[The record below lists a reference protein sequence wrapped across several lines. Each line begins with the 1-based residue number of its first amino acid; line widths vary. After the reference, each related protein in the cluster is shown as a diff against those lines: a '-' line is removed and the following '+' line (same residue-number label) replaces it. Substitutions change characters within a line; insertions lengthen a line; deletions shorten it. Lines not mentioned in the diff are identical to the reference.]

1 MLISEI
7 FSSCEGEGLR
17 TGYLATF
24 IRTYGCNLRC
34 TYCDSMYA
42 VDEKR
47 DLFGKN
53 TYKNM
58 ELDEIV
64 KECKKLNNKRITLT
78 GGEPLIQKNIA
89 SLLGTLKGYGFEI
102 NIETNGAVP
111 LDAFVEIPVMLTMDW
126 KSPYSGMRDKMIE
139 KNLDL
144 LREWDVLK
152 FVVASKE
159 DLDDMKEIILNH
171 KLNCHI
177 FVSPVFG
184 KIEPVDIVEY
194 MKENNLQ
201 QARLQLQIH
210 KLIWD
215 KDKRGV

>member
-7 FSSCEGEGLR
+7 FSSIEGEGLR

-34 TYCDSMYA
+34 SYCDSMYA
-42 VDEKR
+42 VEEKK
-47 DLFGKN
+47 DLFRNN

-58 ELDEIV
+58 SLDEIAE
-64 KECKKLNNKRITLT
+64 ECQRLGNKRITLT
-78 GGEPLIQKNIA
+78 GGEPLIQKSVSA
-89 SLLGTLKGYGFEI
+89 LLGQLKACGFEI

-111 LDAFVEIPVMLTMDW
+111 LDAFAMMPVMLTMDW
-126 KSPYSGMRDKMIE
+126 KSPYSGMREKMIE
-139 KNLDL
+139 KNLGL

-152 FVVASKE
+152 FVVANKE
-159 DLDDMKEIILNH
+159 DLDDMKKVILEH
-171 KLNCHI
+171 KPICHI

-184 KIEPVDIVEY
+184 EIELVDIVNY

-201 QARLQLQIH
+201 QVRLQLQMH

-215 KDKRGV
+215 KNKRGV